1 MVGETEITRPE
12 EPTVTIDENGELRS
26 PYIRK
31 PFERVRTYTIIAG
44 ESMTQQSHAET
55 CDINNII
62 RRFDNTGVLPPA
74 KHEAQYAD
82 VTGLQIDLTEAYNRA
97 TETIAT
103 AESDIAKYNADL
115 ENKSKQKQLDIEQ
128 EIKQIKE
135 QLTNGRSPEI
145 EA

>member
-1 MVGETEITRPE
+1 MNV
-12 EPTVTIDENGELRS
+12 DENGELRS
-26 PYIRK
+26 PYIRR
-31 PFERVRTYTIIAG
+31 PFERVRTYTVIKG
-44 ESMTQQSHAET
+44 ESMTQQSHAES

-82 VTGLQIDLTEAYNRA
+82 VTSLQVDLTEAYNRA
-97 TETIAT
+97 AETIAT
-103 AESDIAKYNADL
+103 AESDIEKHNAEL
-115 ENKSKQKQLDIEQ
+115 EKKSKQKQLDIEQ

-135 QLTNGRSPEI
+135 QLNTGRSPEP